1 MAGYIDPKTGLP
13 DGKWD
18 QQNPQTHYWMI
29 YKKFHYYSDTTGNEF
44 IEINKQVR
52 EAIAEVRDQLAEHQI
67 DIINVSTQQYLEP
80 MMYNNVI
87 GVAVAFR
94 SREDLVMAKMLV
106 ECDSVYGL

>member
-1 MAGYIDPKTGLP
+1 MAGYTNSRTGLP
-13 DGKWD
+13 DGRWD
-18 QQNPQTHYWMI
+18 TANPQTHYWMI
-29 YKKFHYYSDTTGNEF
+29 YKKFYYYSDATGEEF
-44 IEINKQVR
+44 MAINKKVR

-67 DIINVSTQQYLEP
+67 DIINVSTQQFLDPQYS
-80 MMYNNVI
+80 NVI